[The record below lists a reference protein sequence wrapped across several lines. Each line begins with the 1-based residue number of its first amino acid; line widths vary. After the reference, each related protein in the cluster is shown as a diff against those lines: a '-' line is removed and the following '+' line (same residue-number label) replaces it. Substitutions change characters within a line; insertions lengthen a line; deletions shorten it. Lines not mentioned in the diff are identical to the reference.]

1 MIEVVKT
8 KELKS
13 STKVE
18 GILVLMTNKQWY
30 AITRM
35 MPPRS
40 PWFLRGSTSNS
51 TGKISMNDIFMK
63 SYSSK
68 PSLEEGI
75 IMLTGVLNGET
86 AHKERLIM

>member
-18 GILVLMTNKQWY
+18 GILVFMSDGQWY
-30 AITRM
+30 GITRM

-40 PWFLRGSTSNS
+40 PWFLRGSTSGS
-51 TGKISMNDIFMK
+51 TGKLSMNDIFMK

-75 IMLTGVLNGET
+75 DMLVRVLNGET
-86 AHKERLIM
+86 PQKERLIM

>member
-18 GILVLMTNKQWY
+18 GIMVLMSDGNWY
-30 AITRM
+30 GITRM

-40 PWFLRGSTSNS
+40 PWFLRGSLSS
-51 TGKISMNDIFMK
+51 RTGKLSMTDIFMK
-63 SYSSK
+63 SFSTK
-68 PSLEEGI
+68 PDLDEGI
-75 IMLTGVLNGET
+75 DMLARILNGET
-86 AHKERLIM
+86 PIKDKFTV

>member
-18 GILVLMTNKQWY
+18 GVMVLMSNGQWY
-30 AITRM
+30 GITRM

-40 PWFLRGSTSNS
+40 PWFLRGSVSS
-51 TGKISMNDIFMK
+51 KTGKLSMIDLFMK
-63 SYSSK
+63 SFPTK

-75 IMLTGVLNGET
+75 VMLTNILNGET
-86 AHKERLIM
+86 PHKEKIIT

>member
-18 GILVLMTNKQWY
+18 GIMVLMSNGEWY

-40 PWFLRGSTSNS
+40 PWFLRGSLSS
-51 TGKISMNDIFMK
+51 RTGKISMTDIFMK
-63 SYSSK
+63 SFASK
-68 PSLEEGI
+68 PDLDEGI
-75 IMLTGVLNGET
+75 IMLTNVLNGET
-86 AHKERLIM
+86 PSKERLIV